1 MKKRIFQII
10 ALTVIVIIA
19 ATFIYRSGIQTV
31 EGTYQVIG
39 VNDKGI
45 IIQLGNKEQAVHTTG
60 DIIQIIQLDQYYDL
74 RFEKAPLQQ
83 PQLDYIRIH
92 ANKSQ
97 QS

>member
-1 MKKRIFQII
+1 MKKRILQFI

-45 IIQLGNKEQAVHTTG
+45 IIQLGDKEQAVHTTG
-60 DIIQIIQLDQYYDL
+60 DIIQIIQLDHYYDL